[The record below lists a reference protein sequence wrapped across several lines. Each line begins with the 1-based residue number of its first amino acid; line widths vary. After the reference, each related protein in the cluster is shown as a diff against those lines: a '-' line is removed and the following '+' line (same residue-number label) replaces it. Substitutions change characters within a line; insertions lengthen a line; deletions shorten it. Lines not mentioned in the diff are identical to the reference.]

1 MDRMPGAEQ
10 GGLCDDDGG
19 CETMRER
26 AQSFDPR
33 QNMLVQSYEIFHY
46 RDAGMDSVAVH
57 HHDFY
62 EIYLFLGGNVDYS
75 IEGRNYCLQSGDL
88 LLISPM
94 ELHQLRVNPDKEPYE
109 RIVLWINKSFL
120 SGLSTGATSLTRCFD
135 TSLPTHTNLLR
146 LNRAQ
151 RANISAKLG
160 ELVRESYG
168 DDYGRDLASTGILL
182 QLLVEVNR
190 LALEEQRHYEAE
202 DRAAPLMA
210 QVLGYINE
218 HYCEEL
224 SLDGLAGR
232 FFISKYHLAHEF
244 NRLVGTSVYRYIILK
259 RLIIAKQMLSGGVPP
274 TDVYQNCGFGDYA
287 NFYRAFKA
295 EYGTSPKEFAG
306 RG

>member
-1 MDRMPGAEQ
+1 
-10 GGLCDDDGG
+10 
-19 CETMRER
+19 MRER

-62 EIYLFLGGNVDYS
+62 EMYLFLGGNVDYS

-135 TSLPTHTNLLR
+135 MSLPTHTNLLR

-151 RANISAKLG
+151 RASISAKLG
-160 ELVRESYG
+160 ELVRESDG
-168 DDYGRDLASTGILL
+168 NDYGRDLASTGILL

>member
-1 MDRMPGAEQ
+1 
-10 GGLCDDDGG
+10 
-19 CETMRER
+19 MRER

-33 QNMLVQSYEIFHY
+33 QNMLAQNYEIFHY
-46 RDAGMDSVAVH
+46 RDASMDSVAVH

-62 EIYLFLGGNVDYS
+62 EIYLFLGGNVEYS
-75 IEGRNYCLQSGDL
+75 IEGRNYALQSGDL

-94 ELHQLRVNPDKEPYE
+94 ELHQPRVSLDKEPYE
-109 RIVLWINKSFL
+109 RIVLWVDKTFL
-120 SGLSTGATSLTRCFD
+120 SALSTGETSLTRCFD

-146 LNRAQ
+146 LSRAQ
-151 RANISAKLG
+151 RASISAKLG

-168 DDYGRDLASTGILL
+168 DDYGRDLASRGILL

-190 LALEEQRHYEAE
+190 LALEEQRRYEAE
-202 DRAAPLMA
+202 DRSAPLMA

-232 FFISKYHLAHEF
+232 FYISKYHLAHEF